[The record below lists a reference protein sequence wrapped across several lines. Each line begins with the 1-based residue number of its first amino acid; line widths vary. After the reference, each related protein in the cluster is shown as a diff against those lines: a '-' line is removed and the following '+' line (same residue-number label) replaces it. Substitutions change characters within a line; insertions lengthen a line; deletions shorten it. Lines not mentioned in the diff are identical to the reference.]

1 MGLGMS
7 ASLIGKNGTTIA
19 TEANP
24 VPVQLSTN
32 PANKNIVTY
41 SPDDVMVDSFSRLRV
56 SEPRVAFEF
65 TFGAM
70 TPALATTIWESTAYG
85 AGTEALTTN
94 LYGTNLTTTAATAT
108 GRWVQSYNHI
118 RYAPGIST
126 IFRGTFNLITPNSAN
141 LRQRIGMFTDQ
152 GTFPSTA
159 GDGVYFENDS
169 GVFAFV
175 RRYMTQGAT
184 GLEER
189 VIQASWNL
197 DKLNGTGASGVTLD
211 FTKTQHLVIE
221 FQWLGVG
228 TIRYGFETA
237 VGLVWAHERISVN
250 SLAEAWSRTG
260 TLPVRAECYNYGASV
275 INNMTLINVCV
286 IQEGDVADL
295 RGWRYFGAT
304 SGATAKVGGTATGL
318 YPVMGLKAATTNDLT
333 KRARIIPHTITI
345 SVLVASTG
353 ATSLQASLL
362 MNGTPATGATFAVTT
377 AGSATVVDI
386 AATAT
391 TAITG
396 TTIWGV
402 VVPNVVGTYTYALST
417 LNDNMNVVGYNA
429 AGTAAI
435 TGPANLYLAVGT
447 LTGTATVAA
456 TVAAAISWKEIV

>member
-1 MGLGMS
+1 MS
-7 ASLIGKNGTTIA
+7 VSLIGANGTSIA
-19 TEANP
+19 TNANP
-24 VPVQLSTN
+24 VPMQLTT
-32 PANKNIVTY
+32 AAKNYVTY
-41 SPDDVMVDSFSRLRV
+41 NHQDAMLDSFGRLRV
-56 SEPRVAFEF
+56 SEPRLAFEF
-65 TFGAM
+65 GFGAQ
-70 TPALATTIWESTAYG
+70 TPTLATTIWESTAYG

-108 GRWVQSYNHI
+108 GRWIQSYNHV

-126 IFRGTFNLITPNSAN
+126 MFRGTFNLITPNSAN

-159 GDGVYFENDS
+159 GDGLFFENDS
-169 GVFAFV
+169 GAKAVV
-175 RRYMTQGAT
+175 RRYMTQGAGGT
-184 GLEER
+184 EER
-189 VIQASWNL
+189 VLQAAWNL
-197 DKLNGTGASGVTLD
+197 DTMDGAGSSGINLD

-228 TIRYGFETA
+228 IIRFGWETSA
-237 VGLVWAHERISVN
+237 GLIWCHEMHSVN
-250 SLAEAWSRTG
+250 ALAESWSRTG
-260 TLPVRAECYNYGASV
+260 SLPVRAECYNYGASV

-286 IQEGDVADL
+286 IQEGDVSDI

-333 KRARIIPHTITI
+333 KRARVIPHTITI
-345 SVLVASTG
+345 SVLAVSTG

-377 AGSATVVDI
+377 AGSAAVVDI

-402 VVPNVVGTYTYALST
+402 TLPNVVGTYTFDLST
-417 LNDNMNVVGYNA
+417 LNDNANVAGYNA
-429 AGTAAI
+429 AGTVAI
-435 TGPANLYLAVGT
+435 TGPANLYLCVGT

-456 TVAAAISWKEIV
+456 TVAAAINWKEIV